1 MLVDNV
7 FRTLM
12 AGKRKYKYNPE
23 TLSYELQRA
32 SLRFYLVRALIILP
46 ISLLVA
52 LGYYMV
58 YTEGLKLKTP
68 RTVRLEREF
77 ENARSSLELL
87 SKQMAQSEKRLENLQ
102 LRDNNIYR
110 NIFGMEQIPTEVRD
124 AGFGGSNRYP
134 YLEYARNSS
143 LLMTTALNFDKI
155 MKKAYIQSKSFD
167 DVERV
172 AGQVGEVAKCIP
184 SILPI
189 PEDTRNFRWS
199 GGFGYRKDPVYGD
212 IRMHDGID
220 LTGAPN
226 SPVYA
231 TGDGKVEAI
240 RYEYNG
246 YGRYIL
252 IDHGFGYKT
261 RYAHLNKTTIYEGQ
275 LVKRGEQ
282 IGLLGATGKSTGPHV
297 HYEVIYMGRP
307 VNPYNYFNNNIA
319 TDDYHAV
326 ILGGRQ

>member
-1 MLVDNV
+1 MLADNV
-7 FRTLM
+7 FTTLM

-23 TLSYELQRA
+23 TLSYELQRT
-32 SLRFYLVRALIILP
+32 SLRYYLVRALVILP

-77 ENARSSLELL
+77 ENTRSSLELL
-87 SKQMAQSEKRLENLQ
+87 NKQMAQSEKRLENLQ

-134 YLEYARNSS
+134 YLEYAQNSS

-212 IRMHDGID
+212 IRMHEGID

-231 TGDGKVEAI
+231 TGDGLVEAI
-240 RYEYNG
+240 KYEYNG

-252 IDHGFGYKT
+252 VDHGFGYKT
-261 RYAHLNKTTIYEGQ
+261 RYAHLNKTVVYEGQ

-282 IGLLGATGKSTGPHV
+282 IGLLGSSGKSTGHHV
-297 HYEVIYMGRP
+297 HYEVIYMGRA